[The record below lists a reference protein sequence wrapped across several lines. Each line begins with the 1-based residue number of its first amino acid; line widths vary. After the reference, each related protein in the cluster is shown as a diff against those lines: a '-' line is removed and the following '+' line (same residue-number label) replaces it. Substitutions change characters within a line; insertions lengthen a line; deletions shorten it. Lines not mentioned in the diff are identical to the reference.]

1 MLTVM
6 LVTSLCWWPIL
17 DVGGRIIM
25 LASFSLCWW
34 FFQCIKSVTYI
45 VNRSPTSLTCH
56 QHICSPTS
64 VTTINVTDG
73 ICNFYSQKKSSSN
86 RRTRHACSPNR
97 ITHWS
102 NALLIA
108 ATRSFVI
115 AVACPSLKS
124 VSNISQSVP
133 DSLLLALLKH
143 LIGYIY
149 PYVWFIH

>member
-1 MLTVM
+1 MVQVTVM
-6 LVTSLCWWPIL
+6 LVTSLCWWHRY
-17 DVGGRIIM
+17 VGDFM
-25 LASFSLCWW
+25 M
-34 FFQCIKSVTYI
+34 VTDFRCRWQNRY
-45 VNRSPTSLTCH
+45 VCDFLNVLNRSPTSQTCH

-73 ICNFYSQKKSSSN
+73 ICSFYSQKKSSSN

-115 AVACPSLKS
+115 TVACPSVKS